1 MSLLIE
7 NELTESS
14 SVTRKVDPEQI
25 EALASAMIKSLKRG
39 GKIIFFGNGGSAA
52 DAMHLAAELSGRYLM
67 DRPALDGIALNSLS
81 SITSIGNDFGYERV
95 FIRQLEAC
103 VKPGDVVIGISTSG
117 SSKNVVLALSR
128 AKEMGAI
135 TASFTGMGGTV
146 KDMVDLPVVIP
157 SKSTPRIQEAYM
169 CAGHIICG
177 LVEKAMFGRKA
188 VFIDRDD
195 TIAKDVPYCS
205 KPEDL
210 KLFPGVGK
218 AIKKLNDAGFLV
230 VLVTN
235 QSGIA
240 RGYFNEDMLVNIH
253 AKLERDLEEDGA
265 KLDAIYYCPHHP
277 DEKCSCRKPATGM
290 IERAVKDLGIDLR
303 SSYVIGD
310 GNGDIEMGERI
321 GCTCIRV
328 GKNLSFDQAVKK
340 LLDNAMR
347 TD

>member
-1 MSLLIE
+1 
-7 NELTESS
+7 
-14 SVTRKVDPEQI
+14 
-25 EALASAMIKSLKRG
+25 
-39 GKIIFFGNGGSAA
+39 
-52 DAMHLAAELSGRYLM
+52 
-67 DRPALDGIALNSLS
+67 
-81 SITSIGNDFGYERV
+81 
-95 FIRQLEAC
+95 
-103 VKPGDVVIGISTSG
+103 
-117 SSKNVVLALSR
+117 
-128 AKEMGAI
+128 
-135 TASFTGMGGTV
+135 MGGTV